1 MERTRPRRATARGP
15 GVGAPRGYRGA
26 VETPGG
32 YRCAMEALSVFGP
45 QGPGVTSA
53 PPRGDTRLA
62 AHWTSSDGGV
72 ASSSQSP
79 IEPAHSGRHPEGCSW
94 AQKADLV
101 DRGLTHDHRRFPHCE
116 EEGPSRDE
124 ETSYLHDELS
134 HDERTRALHD
144 EETVDADDKR
154 HLCDEVERL
163 PHGDEV
169 RRQPQSVD
177 RRLHEQG
184 EQRTRAEEWR
194 GLLRAEDS
202 YDKKRIRDDV
212 FSSDGDLALPALLGA
227 DLGTPRAARELLVP
241 RLPAAVAEKSKTCV
255 GTVPSGPPQ
264 PAVSPVSHA
273 AHGRM
278 RSPNVRVSE
287 RCSDVSHDL
296 VRCPPVYNDLA
307 GEVDPASVQEMDE
320 AGLLAE
326 RTGDGADQMLDLGQV
341 FCDLAALAEPWRPQ
355 LYTDSMLQGAAP
367 RSVLDDLRLP
377 RTGLCLQLHLPLR
390 GTPFLGETGEAAAA
404 AAAATAAAAAAAPLG
419 VGRADSPPRRD
430 QTAPPQRRV
439 QSYVSV
445 DEYLRFL
452 SAEEPDLLEVLLAG
466 EAGEDGL
473 RSARRSARAQSPTDV
488 QVQPE
493 PTDGE
498 LQERLQRLW
507 EALGMSEWERM
518 AMTIK
523 YTSAESVGH
532 LHQSLGLWEEAAT
545 LVTRREELLRSL
557 AQFERSASCPDRL
570 LHKAGAPSQRLTED
584 KRRAAFY
591 REAAG
596 LEGKLRRLL
605 GNIERKF
612 GDQVHYKGWP
622 YVERMRRDRVEMLYA
637 IQQERRAGG
646 TLALPQHARPQ
657 RARPEHKRAQQHAL
671 APPPHVHQDRA
682 EAETCGSLGLSQNTP
697 PQHADMQPQHADAQ
711 PQHADAQP
719 QHADMQPQHAAT

>member
-1 MERTRPRRATARGP
+1 M
-15 GVGAPRGYRGA
+15 
-26 VETPGG
+26 
-32 YRCAMEALSVFGP
+32 FGP

-53 PPRGDTRLA
+53 PPRGDTLRA

-79 IEPAHSGRHPEGCSW
+79 LEPAHSGPHPEGCSW

-101 DRGLTHDHRRFPHCE
+101 DRGLAHDHKRRFPYCE

-124 ETSYLHDELS
+124 EASYRHDEELS
-134 HDERTRALHD
+134 HDEERTRGLHD
-144 EETVDADDKR
+144 EETVDADDKS

-177 RRLHEQG
+177 RRLREQG
-184 EQRTRAEEWR
+184 EQRTRDEEWR
-194 GLLRAEDS
+194 GLLRAEVS
-202 YDKKRIRDDV
+202 HDKKRIRDDV
-212 FSSDGDLALPALLGA
+212 LSSDGDLALPALLGA
-227 DLGTPRAARELLVP
+227 DLSTPRPARELLVP
-241 RLPAAVAEKSKTCV
+241 RLPTAVAEKSKTCV

-273 AHGRM
+273 AHGCM

-326 RTGDGADQMLDLGQV
+326 RKGDGADQMLDLGQV
-341 FCDLAALAEPWRPQ
+341 LCDLAALAEPWRPQ
-355 LYTDSMLQGAAP
+355 LFTDSMLQEAAP
-367 RSVLDDLRLP
+367 CSVLDDLRLP

-390 GTPFLGETGEAAAA
+390 GTPLLGETG
-404 AAAATAAAAAAAPLG
+404 AAATAAAALG
-419 VGRADSPPRRD
+419 VGRADSPPRRN
-430 QTAPPQRRV
+430 QTAPPQLRV
-439 QSYVSV
+439 RSYGSV
-445 DEYLRFL
+445 DEYLRRL

-473 RSARRSARAQSPTDV
+473 RSARSSARAQSPTDV
-488 QVQPE
+488 QAQPE

-532 LHQSLGLWEEAAT
+532 LQQSLGLWEEAAT

-557 AQFERSASCPDRL
+557 ARFERSASCPDRL

-596 LEGKLRRLL
+596 LEGKLRHLL

-646 TLALPQHARPQ
+646 TLASPQHTGPQ
-657 RARPEHKRAQQHAL
+657 HKRAQQHAL
-671 APPPHVHQDRA
+671 APPPHVHQ
-682 EAETCGSLGLSQNTP
+682 ESAETCGSLGLSQNTP
-697 PQHADMQPQHADAQ
+697 PQHA
-711 PQHADAQP
+711 
-719 QHADMQPQHAAT
+719 AT

>member
-1 MERTRPRRATARGP
+1 MERTRPRLTTARRP
-15 GVGAPRGYRGA
+15 GIGAPRGYRGA
-26 VETPGG
+26 
-32 YRCAMEALSVFGP
+32 MEALSVFGGP

-53 PPRGDTRLA
+53 PPRGETRRA

-72 ASSSQSP
+72 ASSNQSP
-79 IEPAHSGRHPEGCSW
+79 VEPSHPEGCSW

-101 DRGLTHDHRRFPHCE
+101 DRGLAHDHKRRFPHCE

-124 ETSYLHDELS
+124 ETRYRHDEELS
-134 HDERTRALHD
+134 HDEERTRALHD

-154 HLCDEVERL
+154 HPFDEVERL

-177 RRLHEQG
+177 RRLRDQG
-184 EQRTRAEEWR
+184 EQRPRAEEWR
-194 GLLRAEDS
+194 GLLRAEEVS
-202 YDKKRIRDDV
+202 HDKKMIRDDV
-212 FSSDGDLALPALLGA
+212 LSSDGDLALSALLGA
-227 DLGTPRAARELLVP
+227 DLSTPRPARELLVP
-241 RLPAAVAEKSKTCV
+241 PLPAAVAEKSKTCV

-264 PAVSPVSHA
+264 PAVSPVPHA
-273 AHGRM
+273 AHGCM

-287 RCSDVSHDL
+287 RCSDISHDL

-307 GEVDPASVQEMDE
+307 GEVDLASVQEMDE

-326 RTGDGADQMLDLGQV
+326 PTGDGAYQMLDLGQV

-390 GTPFLGETGEAAAA
+390 GTPLLGETGEAVAAAA
-404 AAAATAAAAAAAPLG
+404 AAAAAAPSG
-419 VGRADSPPRRD
+419 VGRADSPP
-430 QTAPPQRRV
+430 PQLRV

-445 DEYLRFL
+445 DEYLRRL
-452 SAEEPDLLEVLLAG
+452 SAEEPDPLEVLLAG

-557 AQFERSASCPDRL
+557 ARFERSASCPDRL

-596 LEGKLRRLL
+596 LEGKLRHLL

-612 GDQVHYKGWP
+612 GDQVQYKGWP

-646 TLALPQHARPQ
+646 TRASPRHTRPQ
-657 RARPEHKRAQQHAL
+657 RAPPEHKRAQQHAL
-671 APPPHVHQDRA
+671 APPPHVHQERA
-682 EAETCGSLGLSQNTP
+682 EAETCGSLGLSQDTP
-697 PQHADMQPQHADAQ
+697 PQHADV
-711 PQHADAQP
+711 
-719 QHADMQPQHAAT
+719 QPQHAAT